1 MEAESYSI
9 SKRQEEEPATCAESA
24 NVPLRFK
31 STEYQDP
38 SSFPQRPDRWY
49 NGSLM
54 GSGGKDS
61 TLFGPKGRLRSLHSK
76 ITSQETPG
84 YQPRSQH
91 YRLIG
96 DLLSRFFS
104 FGILDPII
112 EELTTYE
119 NIRLPR
125 ETDEAISI
133 VLAAVEMYLR
143 KNNRMILKE
152 SIITEI
158 AAEFGLDITRKKI
171 SAARWFLAKG
181 GFWQEHLHEIN
192 TTTYEILRT
201 LVLEVITNN
210 QFPAQDD
217 LISFRRQL
225 YQRCNALI
233 DIIEK
238 NSRRP
243 QFLEIYAHAIVNIAA
258 EEVLG
263 NRVRISNCL
272 DKPNFGTRVYRV
284 KKLILDMIEKP
295 SKKSSPK
302 KESRPLP
309 ELSPSRFSELVQ
321 RVFPDE
327 LPPEGIQIVRGELL
341 RFKML
346 QDAEAADSTKKTV
359 FSELLNPTKEA
370 FLQSVNGLN
379 SANFQTKYFDSLD
392 ASKETGT
399 GPLNSECM
407 HLTILT
413 ELTKSPK

>member
-1 MEAESYSI
+1 MPAESYSL
-9 SKRQEEEPATCAESA
+9 SERQEEEPATCAENT

-38 SSFPQRPDRWY
+38 SPFPQRPDRWY

-61 TLFGPKGRLRSLHSK
+61 TLFGPKGRLRSLQSK

-104 FGILDPII
+104 FGILDPLI

-125 ETDEAISI
+125 ETDEAVSI

-152 SIITEI
+152 GIIAEI

-210 QFPAQDD
+210 QFPIQDD
-217 LISFRRQL
+217 LFSFRRQL

-233 DIIEK
+233 DLIEK

-243 QFLEIYAHAIVNIAA
+243 QFLEIYAHAVVNIAA

-263 NRVRISNCL
+263 NRVRISNGL
-272 DKPNFGTRVYRV
+272 DKPNFGARVYRV
-284 KKLILDMIEKP
+284 KKLILDMIKKS

-302 KESRPLP
+302 KESRSLP
-309 ELSPSRFSELVQ
+309 KLFPSRFSELVR

-346 QDAEAADSTKKTV
+346 QDVEVECSTKSPIL
-359 FSELLNPTKEA
+359 SELMNQTKETSLEPGNY
-370 FLQSVNGLN
+370 FDP
-379 SANFQTKYFDSLD
+379 ANFRTRFFDSPA
-392 ASKETGT
+392 ASKETEI
-399 GPLNSECM
+399 GPPNSE
-407 HLTILT
+407 LI
-413 ELTKSPK
+413 

>member
-1 MEAESYSI
+1 MKAESYSL
-9 SKRQEEEPATCAESA
+9 SKRQEEGPTTCTESDDA
-24 NVPLRFK
+24 PLHFK

-38 SSFPQRPDRWY
+38 SPFPQRPDRWY

-96 DLLSRFFS
+96 DLLSHFFS

-112 EELTTYE
+112 EELTTCE

-125 ETDEAISI
+125 ETDEAVSI

-152 SIITEI
+152 SIIAEI
-158 AAEFGLDITRKKI
+158 AAEFALDITRKKI

-210 QFPAQDD
+210 QFPVQDD
-217 LISFRRQL
+217 LFSFRRQL

-243 QFLEIYAHAIVNIAA
+243 QFLEIYAHAIVQIAA
-258 EEVLG
+258 EEALG
-263 NRVRISNCL
+263 SRVRISTGHG
-272 DKPNFGTRVYRV
+272 KPNFGTRVYRV
-284 KKLILDMIEKP
+284 KKLILDMMKKT

-302 KESRPLP
+302 KESETHPK
-309 ELSPSRFSELVQ
+309 LSPSRFSELVR
-321 RVFPDE
+321 RVFPED

-346 QDAEAADSTKKTV
+346 QEAEVAHSTKKPV
-359 FSELLNPTKEA
+359 FSGLVKPTREALLESGYELYSTHNGKIEQDSPISV
-370 FLQSVNGLN
+370 FQSRV
-379 SANFQTKYFDSLD
+379 
-392 ASKETGT
+392 
-399 GPLNSECM
+399 
-407 HLTILT
+407 I
-413 ELTKSPK
+413 